1 MNSNNIDQQLR
12 PLERILS
19 CQVILASNIVLQV
32 NFSSCALQHSNEGR
46 FLVILDIALELLDVV
61 SLLLLVE
68 SKGMQNAPF
77 SLSSLNDV
85 ENCLQLLLSVVENLG
100 GYHDEERNNEGAPEC
115 DEDGGDLTTNGVRK
129 DVTITHGCHGD
140 DCQPK

>member
-19 CQVILASNIVLQV
+19 CQIVLASNVVLQV
-32 NFSSCALQHSNEGR
+32 NFSSNALQHSDEGG
-46 FLVILDIALELLDVV
+46 FLVILNIALELLDVV

-68 SKGMQNAPF
+68 SKGMQNASF
-77 SLSSLNDV
+77 SLSPLNDV
-85 ENCLQLLLSVVENLG
+85 ENCLQLLLGVVENLS
-100 GYHDEERNNEGAPEC
+100 GYHDEERNDEGAPKR

-129 DVTITHGCHGD
+129 DVTITHGGHGD
-140 DCQPK
+140 DGQPK